1 MNPKIARLYKNVPGE
16 VVREFFEFRRTH
28 PYKQIEIDGVQWQY
42 VVAGEGKQALLAL
55 PGALGTA
62 ESGWRT
68 ILHFSSGE
76 NRARYRV
83 IVPSYPFDIAS
94 MAALTDGFARLL
106 DAENVDRAH
115 VMGGS
120 GGAFMAQAFAR
131 RHPRRVARL
140 VVALG
145 GPPNDKSG
153 AGIVKALR
161 WMKWLPLFAQRALI
175 KKTLLGLLGSNLH
188 PDTALMSAYMNQVID
203 HQMTRRGFLN
213 SFQRIADFHTYF
225 NTAVD
230 TIPDWPNEMLIIMA
244 ELDPATPE
252 EARTRMREMYPQA
265 HIHLM
270 EGIGHTAPLARAEAY
285 YGTLDT
291 FLSSTTEHAR

>member
-1 MNPKIARLYKNVPGE
+1 MTQTILDPKIARLYQDVPSG
-16 VVREFFEFRRTH
+16 VVREFFEFRETH
-28 PYKQIEIDGVQWQY
+28 PCKQIEIDGVPWQY
-42 VVAGEGKQALLAL
+42 ITAGQGNQPLLTL

-83 IVPSYPFDIAS
+83 IVPSYPFDVAS

-106 DAENVDRAH
+106 DAENADKAH

-131 RHPRRVARL
+131 RHPRRVAKL
-140 VVALG
+140 VVAMG
-145 GPPNDKSG
+145 GPPNAKSG

-175 KKTLLGLLGSNLH
+175 KKTLLGLMDPNPH
-188 PDTALMSAYMNQVID
+188 PDIALMSAYMSEVID
-203 HQMTRRGFLN
+203 RQMTRRGFLN
-213 SFQRIADFHTYF
+213 SFQRIADFHTFF

-230 TIPDWPNEMLIIMA
+230 TIPGWPKEMLIVMA

-252 EARTRMREMYPQA
+252 EARARMREMYPQA
-265 HIHLM
+265 QIHLM
-270 EGIGHTAPLARAEAY
+270 EGIGHTAPLARAEEY
-285 YGTLDT
+285 YGTLDA
-291 FLSSTTEHAR
+291 FLS